1 MSKATQQIS
10 GRIKIKTQLSA
21 SFSVWENIAVRSGVG
36 QLSGEGTE
44 KKEYIPVRPIVMKKM
59 IDKCKIEGEWS

>member
-21 SFSVWENIAVRSGVG
+21 SFSVWENIAVAQEIGR
-36 QLSGEGTE
+36 
-44 KKEYIPVRPIVMKKM
+44 
-59 IDKCKIEGEWS
+59 EWASSVEREQKRKNIFL